1 MSTTGRHGTAD
12 HPTDATEASTTDTE
26 LTDFRAATAAEWREA
41 FLTGA
46 VSAVELT
53 TSALTAQAVSSSL
66 GAFLHVDADLALTR
80 AAELDQVRAAV
91 LDRVPA
97 ASRASRLVDLSARDP
112 LLGMPTAFKDLVDVA
127 GMPTT
132 LGTAALDA
140 AVPPRDADLARRV
153 HRAGTVSIGKTQVP
167 EFGLPCYSEND
178 LAAPSRNPLDP
189 ARTSGGSTGGGA
201 AAVAAGILPLAPGND
216 GGGSVRIPAA
226 ACGLVGLK
234 PGRGRMPDDP
244 QEDRVTN
251 LAVSGP
257 IARTAEDAALL
268 FDVMAGAR
276 FTAPTVDESEGGRRR
291 RRRLRGRRRGTD
303 DDGAG
308 LALAEGP
315 AMRAVRRALTEGLAP
330 LRVGVVT
337 ESPFSPELD
346 ILPDEEAIRALE
358 AGVAGLSGR
367 GHAVQG
373 TGQGTVQG
381 TGTGRF
387 WPSGYHEDFR
397 TLWTSRLAGLELGD
411 QARERL
417 RPLTR
422 HFLELAAGR
431 PAEQTAR
438 SVASM
443 QRLADDAEALL
454 GPWDV
459 LMTPMLGMRPP
470 EVGWFAG
477 LDPAE
482 DYVQQCRFTPWS
494 SVVNV
499 MGLPAINV
507 PVHADAESMS
517 WSVQLIG
524 RRGDEEQL
532 LALAATL
539 QHD

>member
-1 MSTTGRHGTAD
+1 MSTTGRHGTAE
-12 HPTDATEASTTDTE
+12 HPTDATSASTTDTE

-41 FLTGA
+41 FLTGD

-53 TSALTAQAVSSSL
+53 TSALTAQAVSASL
-66 GAFLHVDADLALTR
+66 GAFLHVDADLALAR
-80 AAELDQVRAAV
+80 AAELDQVREAV
-91 LDRVPA
+91 LDGVPD
-97 ASRASRLVDLSARDP
+97 ASRASRLSDLSARDP
-112 LLGMPTAFKDLVDVA
+112 LLGLPTAFKDLVDVA

-178 LAAPSRNPLDP
+178 LGAPSRNPLDP

-244 QEDRVTN
+244 REDRVTN

-276 FTAPTVDESEGGRRR
+276 FTVPGVGGPDGGSDGGRRR
-291 RRRLRGRRRGTD
+291 RRAGRGRRRGTD
-303 DDGAG
+303 DDGADV
-308 LALAEGP
+308 ALAEGP
-315 AMRAVRRALTEGLAP
+315 AMRAVRRALAEGLAP
-330 LRVGVVT
+330 LQVGVVT

-358 AGVAGLSGR
+358 AGVAGLAGR

-373 TGQGTVQG
+373 TEHC
-381 TGTGRF
+381 TGGDRF

-397 TLWTSRLAGLELGD
+397 TLWTSRLAGLELED
-411 QARERL
+411 DARERL

-422 HFLELAAGR
+422 HFLELAADR
-431 PAEQTAR
+431 TAEQTRR
-438 SVASM
+438 SVTAM
-443 QRLADDAEALL
+443 QRLADDAEAML

-459 LMTPMLGMRPP
+459 LMTPMLGLRPP

-507 PVHADAESMS
+507 PVHADAEGMS

-524 RRGDEEQL
+524 RRGSEEQL
-532 LALAATL
+532 LALGATL
-539 QHD
+539 QQD

>member
-12 HPTDATEASTTDTE
+12 HPTDATPASTTDTE

-41 FLTGA
+41 FLTGD

-97 ASRASRLVDLSARDP
+97 ASRSSRLADLSARDP
-112 LLGMPTAFKDLVDVA
+112 LLGLPTAFKDLVDVA

-201 AAVAAGILPLAPGND
+201 AAVAAGILPMAPGND

-234 PGRGRMPDDP
+234 PGRARMPDDP

-276 FTAPTVDESEGGRRR
+276 FTAPAVGEAGGGRRR
-291 RRRLRGRRRGTD
+291 RRRLRGRRRRTD
-303 DDGAG
+303 DDGAAV
-308 LALAEGP
+308 ALAEGP

-330 LRVGVVT
+330 LQVGVVT

-346 ILPDEEAIRALE
+346 ILPEEEAIRALE

-373 TGQGTVQG
+373 TARG
-381 TGTGRF
+381 TGAGRF

-397 TLWTSRLAGLELGD
+397 TLWTSRLAGLELGEE
-411 QARERL
+411 ARERL

-422 HFLELAAGR
+422 HFLELAAER

-438 SVASM
+438 SVTAM

-507 PVHADAESMS
+507 PVHADVDGMS

-524 RRGDEEQL
+524 RRGGEEQL

-539 QHD
+539 QQD